1 MLLMV
6 ELLCLLFSAL
16 LLSLLVVLL
25 LLEAAGASDG
35 GLLEDAVDLL
45 GGWQLEKVCGNNMAS
60 RHIFVKA

>member
-6 ELLCLLFSAL
+6 ELLCLLFS
-16 LLSLLVVLL
+16 LLSLLVVLV
-25 LLEAAGASDG
+25 LEAAASGATDG